1 VTLPQFPKL
10 LNQVLLVITISLS
23 LLSCG
28 SLNSNIQTTDFELP
42 ALVETVFQVLVPE
55 ESQNA
60 GSIYLTVLDPLT
72 GDLINP
78 QHNLMEQD
86 GDRSY
91 RVTVNAPVGSML
103 QYRYTLGIEHISER
117 GLVSSNFTYRSFYI
131 DGPSHVV
138 TDVIAGWNG
147 STVEFEPGAISG
159 QIVSETDQTPLEN
172 IRVIV
177 SGLETRSDPLGHFT
191 ISGLEQGLHNI
202 IALSPSG
209 AYLPFQ
215 QGALIA
221 SNSDTPALIELI
233 KNQKITVNFSVTLPE
248 DHVPG
253 VPLFL
258 LTNLVGLEKNTPDSY
273 NENGQAIF
281 VLELP
286 SIQDIRYKYSL
297 GDGFW
302 NAEHLNSGEYL
313 TRQLVLDTAL
323 DGIVISDHIASWTVG
338 NSAPIWFEATTPP
351 TDAPKA
357 YIQFL
362 FSDWTE
368 SIQMWPLGV
377 NQYAYKLNSPTNFAA
392 PLQYRY
398 CQDVFCVHGEEIE
411 SIRSISGNLEVIQ
424 YSEDQIEAW
433 K

>member
-1 VTLPQFPKL
+1 VTLPEFPKL
-10 LNQVLLVITISLS
+10 LNQVILVIFISLS
-23 LLSCG
+23 LSSCG
-28 SLNSNIQTTDFELP
+28 SLNSNVQTTDFELP
-42 ALVETVFQVLVPE
+42 VSVETVFQVLVPE
-55 ESQNA
+55 ESLNEEN
-60 GSIYLTVLDPLT
+60 IFLTVLDPLT
-72 GDLINP
+72 GELINP
-78 QHNLMEQD
+78 QHHLMDQD
-86 GDRSY
+86 GDRSF
-91 RVTVNAPVGSML
+91 RVTVSAPVGSMI
-103 QYRYTLGIEHISER
+103 QYRYTLGVDHISES
-117 GLVSSNFTYRSFYI
+117 GLSTSNFTYRSFYI

-147 STVEFEPGAISG
+147 SAVDFVPGAISG
-159 QIVSETDQTPLEN
+159 QIVSDTDQTPLEN

-177 SGLETRSDPLGHFT
+177 SGLDTRSDPLGQFT

-215 QGALIA
+215 QGALVA
-221 SNSDTPALIELI
+221 SNSETPAFIELA

-248 DHVPG
+248 NHVPG

-258 LTNLVGLEKNTPDSY
+258 LTNLEGLEKNTPISY

-281 VLELP
+281 VLEMP

-302 NAEHLNSGEYL
+302 NAEHLVSGEYL
-313 TRQLVLDTAL
+313 TRQLVLETAM
-323 DGIVISDHIASWTVG
+323 DGIVISDHIDSWTVG

-351 TDAPKA
+351 SDRQSA

-368 SIQMWPLGV
+368 TIQMWPLGGY
-377 NQYAYKLNSPTNFAA
+377 QYAYKLNSPTNFAA

-398 CQDVFCVHGEEIE
+398 CLDIFCVHGEEIE
-411 SIRSISGNLEVIQ
+411 TIRSISGNLEVIQ